1 MSPLFI
7 PGPVEV
13 AEEVLAAQARPMIAH
28 RSAAFEEI
36 FHRAEGNARKVFQ
49 TQSRVFILPASGTGF
64 QEAAMRNLVRQRV
77 LVCVNGA
84 FSNRWLQVA
93 QTNGKQADVLE
104 VDWRKPIPPDQV
116 AEKVKKQKYD
126 LVAIVHNET
135 STGLLNPVAEVAMA
149 VHDNSPDTLVAV
161 DAVSSLGGANIET
174 DAWGLDVVFTSS
186 QKALSLPPGLTLG
199 AVNERAMAR
208 AAEVPNRG
216 WYFDFLRLEKHRT
229 TNSTPTTA
237 AVSLIYALDLQLQ
250 RILEEGLE
258 KRFERHLRLAQHTRA
273 WATGRGFGLYAPQGY
288 RSPTI
293 TTVENLLGID
303 LADLTGYL
311 RERGMVVA
319 SGYGP
324 LKKDTFRIG
333 HMGEITSED
342 LQNLLAAINEYLDER
357 NAVD

>member
-13 AEEVLAAQARPMIAH
+13 AEEVLAAQTRPMIAH

-36 FHRAEGNARKVFQ
+36 FHRAEANARKVFQ

-64 QEAAMRNLVRQRV
+64 QEATMRNLVRERV

-84 FSNRWLQVA
+84 FSTRWLQVA

-104 VDWRKPIPPDQV
+104 VDWRSPVTPDLV

-126 LVAIVHNET
+126 LVAVVHNET
-135 STGLLNPVAEVAMA
+135 STGLLNPVAEIALA
-149 VHDNSPDTLVAV
+149 VHDHSPNTLVAV

-199 AVNERAMAR
+199 AVSDRAMTY
-208 AAEVPNRG
+208 AAEVPERG

-229 TNSTPTTA
+229 TNSTPTTP

-258 KRFERHLRLAQHTRA
+258 ERFERHLRLAQHTRA
-273 WATGRGFGLYAPQGY
+273 WAAGQGFGLYAPQGY

-293 TTVENLLGID
+293 TTVENLPGIN
-303 LADLTGYL
+303 LADLTTYL
-311 RERGMVVA
+311 KKRGMVVA

-324 LKKDTFRIG
+324 LKPSTFRIG
-333 HMGEITSED
+333 HMGELDPEN
-342 LQNLLAAINEYLDER
+342 LENLLAAINEYLEEGNPD
-357 NAVD
+357 D

>member
-13 AEEVLAAQARPMIAH
+13 AEEVLAAQTQPMLAH

-36 FHRAEGNARKVFQ
+36 FHRAESNARKVFQ
-49 TQSRVFILPASGTGF
+49 TESRVFILPASGTGF
-64 QEAAMRNLVRQRV
+64 QEAAMRNLVRGRV

-84 FSNRWLQVA
+84 FSTRWLQVA
-93 QTNGKQADVLE
+93 QTNGKQADALE
-104 VDWRKPIPPDQV
+104 LDWRKPITPDLV
-116 AEKVKKQKYD
+116 AEKVKKHKYD

-161 DAVSSLGGANIET
+161 DAVSSLGGANLEM
-174 DAWGLDVVFTSS
+174 DAWGLDMVFTSS
-186 QKALSLPPGLTLG
+186 QKALALPPGLALG

-208 AAEVPNRG
+208 VENVPNRG

-229 TNSTPTTA
+229 TNSTPTTP
-237 AVSLIYALDLQLQ
+237 AVSLVFALDLQLK
-250 RILEEGLE
+250 RILEEGLQE
-258 KRFERHLRLAQHTRA
+258 RFERHLRLAQHTRA

-293 TTVENLLGID
+293 TTVQNELDINLSD
-303 LADLTGYL
+303 LLKYL
-311 RERGMVVA
+311 KQRGMVVA

-324 LKKDTFRIG
+324 LKQKTFRIG
-333 HMGEITSED
+333 HMGEIGLDD
-342 LQNLLAAINEYLDER
+342 LQQLLQTINEFLDEG
-357 NAVD
+357 N

>member
-13 AEEVLAAQARPMIAH
+13 AEEVLAAQTQPMLAH
-28 RSAAFEEI
+28 RSAAFEEL

-49 TQSRVFILPASGTGF
+49 TKSRVFILPASGTGF
-64 QEAAMRNLVRQRV
+64 QEATMRNLVRGRV

-84 FSNRWLQVA
+84 FSTRWQQVA
-93 QTNGKQADVLE
+93 QTNGKQVDVLE
-104 VDWRKPIPPDQV
+104 VDWRKPIPPDMV

-149 VHDNSPDTLVAV
+149 VHANSPDTLVAV
-161 DAVSSLGGANIET
+161 DAVSSLGGANLEM

-186 QKALSLPPGLTLG
+186 QKALALPPGLTLG

-208 AAEVPNRG
+208 AEEVPNRG
-216 WYFDFLRLEKHRT
+216 WYFDFIRLEKHRT
-229 TNSTPTTA
+229 ANTTPTTP
-237 AVSLIYALDLQLQ
+237 AVSLIYALDLQLK
-250 RILEEGLE
+250 RILEEGLPQ
-258 KRFERHLRLAQHTRA
+258 RFERHLRMAQYTRA

-293 TTVENLLGID
+293 TTVENLLDVD
-303 LADLTGYL
+303 LSAMISYL
-311 RERGMVVA
+311 KQRGMVIA
-319 SGYGP
+319 SGYGS
-324 LKKDTFRIG
+324 LKQSTFRIG
-333 HMGEITSED
+333 NMGEISLDD
-342 LQNLLAAINEYLDER
+342 LDNLLETINEFLDKG
-357 NAVD
+357 N